1 MSRACAWI
9 TTALWCLPAL
19 ALAEGGGHGGGHG
32 QPLHLVDIVT
42 GEDSVQFWGA
52 VINWLL
58 LVLILVVFAAKPLRA
73 FLAARRS
80 TMEDAIREAAAAKAQ
95 AQARYEEYSA
105 RLAQLDHELARL
117 RSDIERAAEDDRQH
131 ILQEA
136 EHAATRLKR
145 DTETLVRQHAEA
157 LERQVRGEVV
167 TAAVVAAERVLRES
181 IQPDD
186 QRRLADAYR
195 EHVARG
201 RTARGQ
207 A

>member
-1 MSRACAWI
+1 MTRACTWI
-9 TTALWCLPAL
+9 TAALWCLPTL

-32 QPLHLVDIVT
+32 QPLRLVDIVT

-52 VINWLL
+52 VFNWLL

-73 FLAARRS
+73 FLGARRGA
-80 TMEDAIREAAAAKAQ
+80 MEDAIREAAAAKAQ

-105 RLAQLDHELARL
+105 RLAQLDQELARL
-117 RSDIERAAEDDRQH
+117 RSDIERAAEEDRQH

-136 EHAATRLKR
+136 EQAATRLKR

-167 TAAVVAAERVLRES
+167 TAAVAAAERVLRES

-195 EHVARG
+195 EEVARG
-201 RTARGQ
+201 RAARGQ